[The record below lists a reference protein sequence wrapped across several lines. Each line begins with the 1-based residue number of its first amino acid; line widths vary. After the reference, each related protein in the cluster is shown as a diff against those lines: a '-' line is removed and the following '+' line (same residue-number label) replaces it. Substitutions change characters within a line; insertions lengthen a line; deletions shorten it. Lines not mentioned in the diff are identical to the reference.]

1 MNRRHF
7 IKQIS
12 VAVLLV
18 NGKSVFAH
26 DLSEFANKKLALR
39 FVIAS
44 DGHFGQP
51 GTLYK
56 EFYDTAVS
64 HINQMHK
71 VKTFD
76 FGVMNGDII
85 HDNIEFLGDAKKSLD
100 NFEFPYYVTK
110 GNHDIASPELWEKT
124 WGLPLNYDIVIKNN
138 VLLFGNT
145 SNEKGEYLSPD
156 ITWLSQKLKQYEKS
170 ENIFLFFHIPPINWT
185 PNAVNSMEFQ
195 HLVKQY
201 KNIKAV
207 FHGHEHD
214 QDNVK
219 WQDNIPYLFDS
230 HIGGSWGTDYKGYR
244 IVELYKDGSMLTY
257 IMNPTEK
264 INELSM

>member
-1 MNRRHF
+1 LAAL
-7 IKQIS
+7 S
-12 VAVLLV
+12 ALTVASALI
-18 NGKSVFAH
+18 
-26 DLSEFANKKLALR
+26 LSF
-39 FVIAS
+39 S
-44 DGHFGQP
+44 
-51 GTLYK
+51 
-56 EFYDTAVS
+56 AVS

-71 VKTFD
+71 VKSFD

-124 WGLPLNYDIVIKNN
+124 WGLPLNYDIVLKNN